1 MKSNMSKSVNYTS
14 LSGLS
19 ATKLTERMPSL
30 LPEVAQFS
38 FTRYTP
44 SLGLD
49 ERVMESASLQL
60 QSELD
65 RLRLDFPLLFERIA
79 GLTALIAATEKDSVE
94 TISQMLRHDDTD
106 ESSHEFMIDAW
117 ELSSDGLAIPLSK
130 LAPQQA
136 LGLSSLCMLKSGV
149 TAHLPAL
156 DFHLPISQHSQKLVE
171 QAARQLDL
179 GHAAIV
185 ESGRSYHVYGLC
197 TLKQYD
203 WTRFMLRSL
212 LLAPIIDSR
221 YIAHRLLAGRS
232 VLRINAT
239 LAKPIE
245 PMVVAAF

>member
-1 MKSNMSKSVNYTS
+1 MSKSENYTS
-14 LSGLS
+14 LCGLS
-19 ATKLTERMPSL
+19 ATKLAERMPSL

-38 FTRYTP
+38 FSRYTP

-65 RLRLDFPLLFERIA
+65 RLMLDFPLLFELIA
-79 GLTALIAATEKDSVE
+79 GLTALIAATKKDSVE
-94 TISQMLRHDDTD
+94 IIPQMLRHDDTD
-106 ESSHEFMIDAW
+106 ESLHEFMIDAS
-117 ELSSDGLAIPLSK
+117 ELSTNGLANTLSK

-149 TAHLPAL
+149 TEHLPAL
-156 DFHLPISQHSQKLVE
+156 DFHLPISQLNQKLVE

-179 GHAAIV
+179 EHAVILK
-185 ESGRSYHVYGLC
+185 SGRSYHVYGLC
-197 TLKQYD
+197 TLMQQD
-203 WTRFMLRSL
+203 WSHFMLRAL
-212 LLAPIIDSR
+212 LLSPIIDSR

-239 LAKPIE
+239 PAKPIE
-245 PMVVAAF
+245 PIVVAAF